1 MPPGSITLVRLFL
14 YGRHSRSHIKRTGRI
29 LRCKTSHISGETV
42 EPQNKLKH
50 KHTHTHNTSVRL
62 PSSSCGDLRGGGGRP
77 CRRPSS
83 CRGRPWGRARSC
95 RSGRTAGASLAAAG
109 GRRAAGWARQEGAR
123 RRGQCLNTDES
134 KTSRPLRRILSEQ
147 THLPVIFPANTQL
160 GCLFARSDKH
170 VIDSHI
176 GLLPGLER
184 DPGISCPLRSTHQ
197 HCPVLPWHC
206 MGS

>member
-42 EPQNKLKH
+42 EPQNRLKH
-50 KHTHTHNTSVRL
+50 KHTHTQHVCEASVFFL
-62 PSSSCGDLRGGGGRP
+62 QQDLRGGGGRP

-123 RRGQCLNTDES
+123 HRSQCLNTDKS
-134 KTSRPLRRILSEQ
+134 KNSRPLRRILSEQ

-160 GCLFARSDKH
+160 FLFARSDKH
-170 VIDSHI
+170 VIHSHI
-176 GLLPGLER
+176 GWLPGLER

-206 MGS
+206 MSS